1 MNRYSFV
8 LAGSL
13 VSIASARLYVGFG
26 GSLDF
31 SILGHELHHFYY
43 GIGLLILA
51 GIMSLK
57 KLSPGLIFFIV
68 GMGLGLIT
76 DETTLLIFIGRAY
89 TLLLYDSPINI
100 SMDILLLIGLL
111 RLSSAQED
119 RVHVSNGPEVTL

>member
-1 MNRYSFV
+1 M
-8 LAGSL
+8 